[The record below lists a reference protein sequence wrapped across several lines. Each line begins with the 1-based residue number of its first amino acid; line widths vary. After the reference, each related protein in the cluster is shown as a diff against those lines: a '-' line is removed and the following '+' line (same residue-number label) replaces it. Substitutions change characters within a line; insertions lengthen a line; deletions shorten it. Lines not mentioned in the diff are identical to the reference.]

1 MYLCGS
7 NKHTLEFEGRDIA
20 VQRMGGLTFRD
31 ENSKLNDDGD
41 ESESDEDVVG
51 GMRMRN
57 VGEWV

>member
-1 MYLCGS
+1 
-7 NKHTLEFEGRDIA
+7 
-20 VQRMGGLTFRD
+20 MGGLTFRD

-41 ESESDEDVVG
+41 ESDEDVVG

>member
-1 MYLCGS
+1 
-7 NKHTLEFEGRDIA
+7 
-20 VQRMGGLTFRD
+20 MGGLTFRD
-31 ENSKLNDDGD
+31 ENSKSNDFGD

>member
-7 NKHTLEFEGRDIA
+7 NKHTFEFVGRDTA

-41 ESESDEDVVG
+41 ESDEDVVG

>member
-7 NKHTLEFEGRDIA
+7 NKPTFEFVGRDTA
-20 VQRMGGLTFRD
+20 VQRMGALTFRD

>member
-1 MYLCGS
+1 
-7 NKHTLEFEGRDIA
+7 
-20 VQRMGGLTFRD
+20 MGGLTFRD

-41 ESESDEDVVG
+41 ETESDEDVVG